1 MNAALGFAVIG
12 AGRIGALHAR
22 HLAGAVEG
30 AHLALVVDVD
40 AEAARA
46 AAVGGAEVLDDVAEA
61 LAHPRVDAVVIAS
74 PTSVHAEQ
82 LRAAA
87 AAGKA
92 IFCEKPVAD
101 DLAQTMAAMAVI
113 ERAGVPFQIGF
124 NRRFDPAYAELAR
137 AIRAGEL
144 GKVEL
149 FRSQSTDPRPAP
161 EAYIAASAGFF
172 RDSVIH
178 DIDTARFVVG
188 EVERVTALGRVLV
201 DPLYE
206 KYGDVDTSVITLEFA
221 SGALGVLMNSR
232 RTVYGHDLRVE
243 VHAERGKLVAED
255 ERATK
260 LWRYDARGFHGDFFD
275 HFLDRFRDA
284 YRRELQAFVDAVR
297 AGQPPAP
304 GAVDAIE
311 TLRLADAATLSLHQG
326 RPVRVDEVAAGVGRD
341 AEAVDA
347 VEVSAKAEATMAPA
361 DDAEGGHR

>member
-1 MNAALGFAVIG
+1 VNAPLGFAVIG

-30 AHLALVVDVD
+30 ARLTLVVDVD
-40 AEAARA
+40 ENAARA
-46 AAVGGAEVLDDVAEA
+46 AAVGGAAALTDVDEA
-61 LAHPRVDAVVIAS
+61 LVHPRVDAVVIAS

-87 AAGKA
+87 LAGKA

-101 DLAQTMAAMAVI
+101 DLHSTSAALAVV
-113 ERAGVPFQIGF
+113 EGQGVPFQIGF
-124 NRRFDPAYAELAR
+124 NRRFDPAYAEVAR
-137 AIRAGEL
+137 AIGAGEY

-161 EAYIAASAGFF
+161 EVYIAASAGFF

-178 DIDTARFVVG
+178 DLDTARFVVG

-201 DPLYE
+201 DPLYA

-221 SGALGVLMNSR
+221 GGALGVLMNSR

-260 LWRYDARGFHGDFFD
+260 LWRYDAHGLHGDFYD

-284 YRRELQAFVDAVR
+284 YRVELQAFVDAVR
-297 AGQPPAP
+297 AGRPPEP
-304 GAVDAIE
+304 GAHDAIE
-311 TLRLADAATLSLHQG
+311 TLRLADAATRSLHES
-326 RPVRVDEVAAGVGRD
+326 RTVRVAEVVDGGGATTDAAGPG
-341 AEAVDA
+341 AGA
-347 VEVSAKAEATMAPA
+347 S
-361 DDAEGGHR
+361 AEGGDAV